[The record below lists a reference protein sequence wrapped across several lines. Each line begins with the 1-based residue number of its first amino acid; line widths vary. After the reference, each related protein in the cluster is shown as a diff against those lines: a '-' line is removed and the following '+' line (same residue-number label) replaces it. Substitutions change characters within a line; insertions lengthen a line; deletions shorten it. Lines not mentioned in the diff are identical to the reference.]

1 MSVRHHRSVRTADGV
16 DLHVVEAGRPDGPA
30 MVLVHGLASSSSA
43 WEGLLGNEALAS
55 RFRLIAFD
63 LRGHGR
69 SGTGLEPEQLAAE
82 GPEAGARLWSLDL
95 DAVLAGIGS
104 PILVGWSFGSGVIQS
119 WLYAHQGLEGA
130 AAVVLASA
138 PNVIG
143 PVPPGDVAEGLVS
156 PEAFGVL
163 AGAARDG
170 LSFARLILADAEGDT
185 SFSAECRDHVAAIA
199 EATPPGTVAAV
210 LRYLIDFRP
219 LLSSLASPDRARLT
233 VIAAEGDQL
242 FAYDAMRAVWAQ
254 VNVRAVCVPEAG
266 HALPLR
272 HPDRFARILLDIAGP
287 AAASPAP

>member
-1 MSVRHHRSVRTADGV
+1 
-16 DLHVVEAGRPDGPA
+16 
-30 MVLVHGLASSSSA
+30 
-43 WEGLLGNEALAS
+43 
-55 RFRLIAFD
+55 
-63 LRGHGR
+63 
-69 SGTGLEPEQLAAE
+69 
-82 GPEAGARLWSLDL
+82 
-95 DAVLAGIGS
+95 
-104 PILVGWSFGSGVIQS
+104 
-119 WLYAHQGLEGA
+119 
-130 AAVVLASA
+130 
-138 PNVIG
+138 
-143 PVPPGDVAEGLVS
+143 
-156 PEAFGVL
+156 
-163 AGAARDG
+163 
-170 LSFARLILADAEGDT
+170 FARLILADAEGDT